1 VPARNLKTEADALA
15 SVFGCIQS
23 NADAD
28 LIRTP
33 VMGLPGRHT
42 PRLFKIFIALEFENR
57 VTIR

>member
-1 VPARNLKTEADALA
+1 MALHDDASRNVKTEAGALA
-15 SVFGCIQS
+15 NLLGCIES

-42 PRLFKIFIALEFENR
+42 PRLFKIFIALE
-57 VTIR
+57 I

>member
-1 VPARNLKTEADALA
+1 MCPRNLKTEADALA

-28 LIRTP
+28 LNRTP

-42 PRLFKIFIALEFENR
+42 PRLFKIFIALE
-57 VTIR
+57 I